1 MFRRTLCAPNQY
13 PEKSTDSDCHF
24 QKISR
29 CKMALDSAHWLMIV
43 GVLIGQL
50 PLSIGIP
57 LLAGVFVLLV
67 LPFAY
72 FR

>member
-1 MFRRTLCAPNQY
+1 
-13 PEKSTDSDCHF
+13 
-24 QKISR
+24 
-29 CKMALDSAHWLMIV
+29 MALDSAHWLMIV

-57 LLAGVFVLLV
+57 LLAGLLVLVV